1 MLAFS
6 SLLPVVVVLLHHVSS
21 HPLPGSEA
29 ATADTAEDRDTQH
42 VPVLK
47 TRVTRVTH
55 SLFNG
60 HNNSIISRTPPGIT
74 GSGQTHTK
82 AKLEPDG

>member
-1 MLAFS
+1 MS
-6 SLLPVVVVLLHHVSS
+6 VLPVVVVLLHHVSS

-29 ATADTAEDRDTQH
+29 DTAEERDTQH

-47 TRVTRVTH
+47 TRVTWVAH
-55 SLFNG
+55 FLLNG
-60 HNNSIISRTPPGIT
+60 HNNYLIPRTPPGIT